1 MQEISAKFEVKEYI
15 YLLNIYNV
23 TQSIF
28 GLEGACSLCNL
39 EVPSSNQGEG
49 QVSLL
54 FLMSVETNRWRC
66 LSFILWTKFSLDT
79 VLKMDINPKVNDPQ
93 KVI

>member
-66 LSFILWTKFSLDT
+66 LSFIL
-79 VLKMDINPKVNDPQ
+79 
-93 KVI
+93 